1 MTKSKVIQY
10 FDPRQ
15 KVLHFYAFRKN
26 FSLFFH
32 SSSKSIH
39 TYCRFTIFV
48 VPLHF
53 IEFCLYKYII
63 IIMSRKNFYQTPA
76 TEVCRVKMES
86 HVLDASQ
93 SWPAG
98 APANAQRNGYGEAE
112 EGVWM

>member
-1 MTKSKVIQY
+1 
-10 FDPRQ
+10 
-15 KVLHFYAFRKN
+15 
-26 FSLFFH
+26 
-32 SSSKSIH
+32 
-39 TYCRFTIFV
+39 
-48 VPLHF
+48 
-53 IEFCLYKYII
+53 
-63 IIMSRKNFYQTPA
+63 MSRKNFYQTPA